1 MAITK
6 RDVEIVEWVNLH
18 GFVLAE
24 QVQEFFGLGKTVVYR
39 RLKEMVEQGVLKRER
54 ILYDYGNVYW

>member
-6 RDVEIVEWVNLH
+6 RDIEIVEWVNLH

-39 RLKEMVEQGVLKRER
+39 RLKELVEQGVLKRE
-54 ILYDYGNVYW
+54 